1 MSTQDGRGM
10 DRSPPVGSIARARER
25 AAAGLPREDGS
36 PPRPRRGGV
45 EEEPQI
51 ARSSRPQAPPGLQTK
66 DGQIGVAIS
75 RPTQVPQWP
84 LAGGPII
91 APSTF
96 DGEPYRPP
104 PGRSQPPQR
113 PPRPSRVPS
122 ILDGSKVQDPTPVF
136 QYRPRPGRESSG
148 QELLPVPE
156 TPSSVSR
163 ASTQSSVG
171 SIPDFPIPAQI
182 PPGPP
187 RRSVNLGPPPS
198 ARRGVSSFYSNVSY
212 VSPIPEESPRSRSH
226 TSFASSA
233 AIPDGW
239 DTPSPGPSPQYPEAF
254 YDDTILEE
262 AGPFGDEEE
271 SRLVRNASVGKR
283 AKPTLVGT
291 VVGGNPEEQ
300 NQTRR
305 PAPKPLQGGPFE
317 EGTGYVDYSSS
328 SSTIPAAAR
337 LPIGSAVTRD
347 SVINALSSAS
357 ADDPSTTSQRQ
368 DNTPSPQETL
378 EPRQYSR
385 LSAIRRPPRLDM
397 DAVRKAEA
405 RGSLTSLPELIRR
418 ATKLAASLEKGKR
431 PASRFD
437 DLDYSGSE
445 GYGVRNEKHQSGL
458 SDMLAAFP
466 PPAQP
471 GANSSRRSIRNSIR
485 DHVQSWPLPMN
496 MRSNNSSR
504 EANAPDSDPDKSDK
518 KQNRRC
524 CGLPLWGFIVVM
536 LVVLVILAAAVIIPI
551 EFFVIR
557 RQNNGNDAQ
566 ASIQQCQQQLIC
578 ANGGTNVV
586 NNDVCSCICTGGFTG
601 FDCTTAPSPG
611 CTTFSLSGSDNMS
624 NVTVGDAI
632 PRLLQQAQGNF
643 SIPLD
648 GGQVIAK
655 LNAANMSCTATN
667 ALVTFDGSAVRQ
679 GGASALAQVNEVNAN
694 AVVVNGV
701 FWTTITIFAGQFTTI
716 TIDAQNP
723 LGTPTATDDQGS
735 TTRTVIPGTGT
746 SVRPTT
752 TITPTVTRTV
762 TTTIPLSSGQTTVPT
777 PTPGFKVT
785 EEVLDFARVVVL
797 YILQEES
804 LRGAEGAQIALQNLF
819 SRTSPVVGVEE
830 ARNVTV
836 GEGGWTVDLVDW
848 RVDLGEGLVGGTHE
862 DG

>member
-1 MSTQDGRGM
+1 M
-10 DRSPPVGSIARARER
+10 DRSPPAGSIARARER
-25 AAAGLPREDGS
+25 AAAGLPRQERS
-36 PPRPRRGGV
+36 PPRSRRGAAD
-45 EEEPQI
+45 EEPQI
-51 ARSSRPQAPPGLQTK
+51 SKPSRPQAPPGLQTK
-66 DGQIGVAIS
+66 DGNIGVAIS

-91 APSTF
+91 APSSAS
-96 DGEPYRPP
+96 GEPYRPP
-104 PGRSQPPQR
+104 PGKSQPPQR

-136 QYRPRPGRESSG
+136 QYRPRPGREPSG

-163 ASTQSSVG
+163 ASTQSSIV

-291 VVGGNPEEQ
+291 VVAPGPQQEDQ
-300 NQTRR
+300 NRR
-305 PAPKPLQGGPFE
+305 PEPRPLQGGPFD

-328 SSTIPAAAR
+328 SSTIPASAR
-337 LPIGSAVTRD
+337 LPIGAAVTRD

-357 ADDPSTTSQRQ
+357 ADDPSTTPAQREEK
-368 DNTPSPQETL
+368 TPSPQETL

-471 GANSSRRSIRNSIR
+471 GASSSRRSIRNSIR

-496 MRSNNSSR
+496 TRSNNTSR
-504 EANAPDSDPDKSDK
+504 EANGPDSDPDNPDK

-536 LVVLVILAAAVIIPI
+536 IVILVIMAAAIIIPI

-566 ASIQQCQQQLIC
+566 ASIQQCQEQLTC

-586 NNDVCSCICTGGFTG
+586 NDGICSCICTGGFTG

-611 CTTFSLSGSDNMS
+611 CTTFTLSSPENMS

-632 PRLLQQAQGNF
+632 PRLIQQAQSNF

-648 GGQVIAK
+648 GEQVIAK
-655 LNAANMSCTATN
+655 LNSANMSCTATN

-679 GGASALAQVNEVNAN
+679 SSAAALAQVNDVNVN
-694 AVVVNGV
+694 AVVVDGV
-701 FWTTITIFAGQFTTI
+701 FWTTITIFAGQSTTI

-723 LGTPTATDDQGS
+723 LGTPTGTVRQGGS
-735 TTRTVIPGTGT
+735 TVLSTGTGT
-746 SVRPTT
+746 SIRPTLT
-752 TITPTVTRTV
+752 VTPTVTRTV

-777 PTPGFKVT
+777 PTPTPGFKVT
-785 EEVLDFARVVVL
+785 EDVLDFARVVVL
-797 YILQEES
+797 FVLQEES
-804 LRGAEGAQIALQNLF
+804 LRGAEGVQVALQNLF
-819 SRTSPVVGVEE
+819 SRTSPVVSVEE

-836 GEGGWTVDLVDW
+836 GGGWSVDLVDW
-848 RVDLGEGLVGGTHE
+848 RVDLGKGVVGGTHE

>member
-1 MSTQDGRGM
+1 M
-10 DRSPPVGSIARARER
+10 DRSPPAGSIARARER
-25 AAAGLPREDGS
+25 AAAGLPREDRS
-36 PPRPRRGGV
+36 PPRSRRGGSV
-45 EEEPQI
+45 EREPQN
-51 ARSSRPQAPPGLQTK
+51 ARPSRPQAPPGLQTK

-75 RPTQVPQWP
+75 RPTPVPQWP
-84 LAGGPII
+84 LASGPII
-91 APSTF
+91 AAPSV

-104 PGRSQPPQR
+104 PGKSQPPQR

-122 ILDGSKVQDPTPVF
+122 ILDGSKVQDYTPVF
-136 QYRPRPGRESSG
+136 QYRPRSTREPSG

-233 AIPDGW
+233 AMPESWG
-239 DTPSPGPSPQYPEAF
+239 TPSPGPSPQYPEAI
-254 YDDTILEE
+254 YDDALLEE
-262 AGPFGDEEE
+262 TGSYGDEEE
-271 SRLVRNASVGKR
+271 SRLVRNASIGKK

-291 VVGGNPEEQ
+291 AVARGLDEGEQ
-300 NQTRR
+300 DRR
-305 PAPKPLQGGPFE
+305 PGPKPLQTGPFGQ
-317 EGTGYVDYSSS
+317 GTGYVDYSSS
-328 SSTIPAAAR
+328 SSTIPASAR

-357 ADDPSTTSQRQ
+357 ADDPSNESQREEK
-368 DNTPSPQETL
+368 TPSPQETL

-445 GYGVRNEKHQSGL
+445 GYGVRAEKHQSGL

-471 GANSSRRSIRNSIR
+471 GASSSRRSIRNSIR

-496 MRSNNSSR
+496 MRSSDSSR
-504 EANAPDSDPDKSDK
+504 EANAADSDPDKASK
-518 KQNRRC
+518 KKNRRC

-536 LVVLVILAAAVIIPI
+536 FVILVIIAAAIIIPL
-551 EFFVIR
+551 EFLVLR
-557 RQNNGNDAQ
+557 RQNNNNDPQ
-566 ASIQQCQQQLIC
+566 AALQQCQQQLIC

-586 NNDVCSCICTGGFTG
+586 NDGVCSCICTGGFTG

-611 CTTFSLSGSDNMS
+611 CTTFSLSNLENMS

-632 PRLLQQAQGNF
+632 PRLIQQAQTNF
-643 SIPLD
+643 SIPLN
-648 GGQVIAK
+648 GEQVIAK

-667 ALVTFDGSAVRQ
+667 ALVIFDGSAVRQ
-679 GGASALAQVNEVNAN
+679 GAALAQVNAVNAN
-694 AVVVNGV
+694 AVVIDGV
-701 FWTTITIFAGQFTTI
+701 YWTTITIMAGQFTTI
-716 TIDAQNP
+716 TIDAANP
-723 LGTPTATDDQGS
+723 LPTPTNNNGQGGS
-735 TTRTVIPGTGT
+735 TIRTVITGTGT
-746 SVRPTT
+746 LGFGATISVRPTT

-785 EEVLDFARVVVL
+785 EEVLDFARVAVL
-797 YILQEES
+797 YVLQENN
-804 LRGAEGAQIALQNLF
+804 LRSAEQAQIQLQKLF
-819 SRTSPVVGVEE
+819 SRVTPVVGVEE

-836 GEGGWTVDLVDW
+836 GEGMSVDLVDG
-848 RVDLGEGLVGGTHE
+848 RVDLGRGVVGGPA
-862 DG
+862 

>member
-1 MSTQDGRGM
+1 M

-25 AAAGLPREDGS
+25 AAAGLPREDRSS
-36 PPRPRRGGV
+36 PRSRRGGAA

-51 ARSSRPQAPPGLQTK
+51 ARPSRPQAPPGLQTK

-84 LAGGPII
+84 LASVPII
-91 APSTF
+91 AAPSV

-104 PGRSQPPQR
+104 PGKSQPPQR

-122 ILDGSKVQDPTPVF
+122 ILDGSKVQDHTPVF
-136 QYRPRPGRESSG
+136 QYRPRSGRESSG

-233 AIPDGW
+233 AMPESWG
-239 DTPSPGPSPQYPEAF
+239 TPSPGQSPQYPEAF

-262 AGPFGDEEE
+262 AGSFGDEEE
-271 SRLVRNASVGKR
+271 SRLVRNASVGKK
-283 AKPTLVGT
+283 AKPTLVGAT
-291 VVGGNPEEQ
+291 TARGLKEEDQ
-300 NQTRR
+300 NRR
-305 PAPKPLQGGPFE
+305 PAPTPLQAGPFG

-328 SSTIPAAAR
+328 SSTIPASAR
-337 LPIGSAVTRD
+337 LPIGPAVTRNPM
-347 SVINALSSAS
+347 INALSSSS
-357 ADDPSTTSQRQ
+357 ADDPSIASLQREET
-368 DNTPSPQETL
+368 TPSSEETL
-378 EPRQYSR
+378 EARQYSR

-418 ATKLAASLEKGKR
+418 ATKLAASLERGKR

-437 DLDYSGSE
+437 DLDYSESE
-445 GYGVRNEKHQSGL
+445 GYGVRAEKHHSGL

-471 GANSSRRSIRNSIR
+471 GASSSRRSIRNSIR

-496 MRSNNSSR
+496 MRSNNTSR
-504 EANAPDSDPDKSDK
+504 EVNAADSDPDKSDK
-518 KQNRRC
+518 KQSRRC
-524 CGLPLWGFIVVM
+524 CGLPLWGFIVV
-536 LVVLVILAAAVIIPI
+536 LVVILVIIAAAVIIPI

-557 RQNNGNDAQ
+557 RQNNGNNAQ
-566 ASIQQCQQQLIC
+566 ASLQQCQQQLIC
-578 ANGGTNVV
+578 ANGGTNFV
-586 NNDVCSCICTGGFTG
+586 NEGVCSCICTGGFTG

-611 CTTFSLSGSDNMS
+611 CTTFSLSGGGSGNMS

-632 PRLLQQAQGNF
+632 PRLIQQAQANF
-643 SIPLD
+643 SIPLN
-648 GGQVIAK
+648 GEQVIAK
-655 LNAANMSCTATN
+655 LNAGNMSCTATN

-679 GGASALAQVNEVNAN
+679 GAALAQVNDVNAN
-694 AVVVNGV
+694 AVVINGV
-701 FWTTITIFAGQFTTI
+701 YWTTITIMAGQFTTI
-716 TIDAQNP
+716 TIDAGNP
-723 LGTPTATDDQGS
+723 LPTPTNAQG
-735 TTRTVIPGTGT
+735 TTIRTVITGTGT
-746 SVRPTT
+746 LGFGATISIRPTST
-752 TITPTVTRTV
+752 TTPTVTRTV

-785 EEVLDFARVVVL
+785 EEVLDFARVAVL
-797 YILQEES
+797 YILQEDT
-804 LRGAEGAQIALQNLF
+804 LRGAEQAQIQLQNLF
-819 SRTSPVVGVEE
+819 SRVQPVVGVEE

-836 GEGGWTVDLVDW
+836 GEGRSVDLVDF
-848 RVDLGEGLVGGTHE
+848 RVDVGKGVVGGTHQ